1 MKEIKVLGP
10 GCRNCDLTAR
20 LIQKQLD
27 ALGVDGRIDKV
38 TDMAEILGQGV
49 LNTPGVVVDGEVVH
63 TGSVPS
69 VQLVRS
75 WLTDA

>member
-1 MKEIKVLGP
+1 VPELRV
-10 GCRNCDLTAR
+10 
-20 LIQKQLD
+20 
-27 ALGVDGRIDKV
+27 DKV

-69 VQLVRS
+69 VQMVRS
-75 WLTDA
+75 WLGDA